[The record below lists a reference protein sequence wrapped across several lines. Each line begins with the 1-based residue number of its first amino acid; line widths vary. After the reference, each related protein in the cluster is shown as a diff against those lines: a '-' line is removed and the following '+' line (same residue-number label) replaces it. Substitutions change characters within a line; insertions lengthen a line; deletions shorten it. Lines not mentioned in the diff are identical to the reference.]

1 MPTHAESDETM
12 GETLPRSWNTHDEV
26 LGGGSQRLQGGSNM
40 GGSNMG
46 HYRCLRA
53 GCGKEFEL
61 PDLPVEGAVTAEP
74 GADGGDRD

>member
-1 MPTHAESDETM
+1 MPTHDESDETM
-12 GETLPRSWNTHDEV
+12 EERCPFCKSTTVKFLEV
-26 LGGGSQRLQGGSNM
+26 EASGSK

-61 PDLPVEGAVTAEP
+61 PRPP
-74 GADGGDRD
+74 G